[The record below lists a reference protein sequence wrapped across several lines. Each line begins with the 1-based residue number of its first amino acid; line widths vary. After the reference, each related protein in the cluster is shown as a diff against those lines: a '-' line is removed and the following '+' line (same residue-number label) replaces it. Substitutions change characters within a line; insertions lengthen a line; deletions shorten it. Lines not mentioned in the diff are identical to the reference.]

1 MDYANKTLADALAA
15 QYVAG
20 TLRGAARR
28 RFEALLPGHPALRA
42 AVADWQARLMP
53 LTAVIDAQA
62 PPAHTWARIEQ
73 RLWPAAAAAAD
84 QAALAPL
91 PWWRG
96 LAFWRAASGL
106 ATVAA
111 LSLAVLLARPDAPQ
125 PPVMVV
131 LQTTGNDPA
140 VAGSVVASF
149 SADGRA
155 AVARPVQP
163 VALQTDR
170 TLELWWAPA
179 EGKPKSLG
187 LIRAD
192 GATVL
197 RPGALPGGI
206 RGSRI
211 DHMAV
216 SVEPA
221 GGSPTGQ
228 PTGPVVF
235 YGKLVP

>member
-1 MDYANKTLADALAA
+1 
-15 QYVAG
+15 
-20 TLRGAARR
+20 
-28 RFEALLPGHPALRA
+28 
-42 AVADWQARLMP
+42 MP
-53 LTAVIDAQA
+53 LTAVVDEQA
-62 PPAHTWARIEQ
+62 PPRTPGSASPTACGPRP
-73 RLWPAAAAAAD
+73 PAAASAPRCRGGAAWRSGAGCRAWPPV
-84 QAALAPL
+84 AALAL
-91 PWWRG
+91 G
-96 LAFWRAASGL
+96 L
-106 ATVAA
+106 
-111 LSLAVLLARPDAPQ
+111 LLTQPGTSE

-131 LQTTGNDPA
+131 LQPTGNA
-140 VAGSVVASF
+140 AGIGGSVVASF

-163 VALQTDR
+163 VAVQTDR
-170 TLELWWAPA
+170 TLELWWAPP

-192 GATVL
+192 GVTVL
-197 RPGALPGGI
+197 RPGALPGGLK
-206 RGSRI
+206 GGGI

>member
-28 RFEALLPGHPALRA
+28 RFEALLPGHPALRT

-53 LTAVIDAQA
+53 LTAVVVEQA
-62 PPAHTWARIEQ
+62 PPAHTWERIAH
-73 RLWPAAAAAAD
+73 RLWPEPAAAAATP
-84 QAALAPL
+84 PL

-96 LAFWRAASGL
+96 LAFWRGLSGV

-111 LSLAVLLARPDAPQ
+111 LALGLLLTQPGASE

-131 LQTTGNDPA
+131 LQPTGNA
-140 VAGSVVASF
+140 AGIGGSVVASF

-163 VALQTDR
+163 VAVQSDR
-170 TLELWWAPA
+170 TLQLWWATA
-179 EGKPKSLG
+179 TGKPQSLG

-192 GATVL
+192 GVTVL
-197 RPGALPGGI
+197 RPGALPGGLQ
-206 RGSRI
+206 GSAL

-216 SVEPA
+216 SVEPP

>member
-1 MDYANKTLADALAA
+1 MHYANKTLADALAA

-28 RFEALLPGHPALRA
+28 RFEALLPGHPALRT

-53 LTAVIDAQA
+53 LTAVVVEQA
-62 PPAHTWARIEQ
+62 PPAHTWERIAH
-73 RLWPAAAAAAD
+73 RLWPEPAAAAATP
-84 QAALAPL
+84 PL

-96 LAFWRAASGL
+96 LAFWRGLSGV

-111 LSLAVLLARPDAPQ
+111 LALGLLLTQPGPSA

-131 LQTTGNDPA
+131 LQPTGNA
-140 VAGSVVASF
+140 AGIGGSVVASF

-163 VALQTDR
+163 VAVQSDR
-170 TLELWWAPA
+170 TLQLWWATA
-179 EGKPKSLG
+179 TGKPQSLG

-192 GATVL
+192 GVTVL
-197 RPGALPGGI
+197 RPGALPGGLQ
-206 RGSRI
+206 GSAL

-216 SVEPA
+216 SVEPP